1 MCFHGTLN
9 FTYINVVRNTS
20 NTQLLSRKGSRGRRT
35 RERGSVNV
43 LITTIVFNSMM
54 NYTQNTRLYISF
66 QLILLIPSGSQ
77 NITRNGLHKYQANAC
92 KVKILPDLLPGNPL
106 APLLLERRK
115 KCLDS
120 YEGRGSSEATR
131 GSGGSPDPKLKRS
144 KFGASNA

>member
-35 RERGSVNV
+35 RERESVNV
-43 LITTIVFNSMM
+43 LITTIIFNSMM

-77 NITRNGLHKYQANAC
+77 NIIRNGLHKYQANAC

-106 APLLLERRK
+106 APLLLER
-115 KCLDS
+115 
-120 YEGRGSSEATR
+120 
-131 GSGGSPDPKLKRS
+131 
-144 KFGASNA
+144 